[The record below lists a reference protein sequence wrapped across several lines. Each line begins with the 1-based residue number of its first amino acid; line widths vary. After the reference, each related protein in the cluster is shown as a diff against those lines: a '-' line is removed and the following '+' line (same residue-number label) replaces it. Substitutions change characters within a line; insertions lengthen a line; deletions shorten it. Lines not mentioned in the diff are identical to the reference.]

1 MRKEPNYSITLKTS
15 VIIISVVLLTV
26 SIFSA
31 LLSTKTNRLPKIAVI
46 NNDILVNQFSE
57 AVAARKSLE
66 LQKHEWEKNIKT
78 IQDTLDT
85 IVKEMSSTYSN
96 SSSQKKSE
104 MESRLNHW
112 NQEYRR
118 YLKTVDQM
126 SIKKEQELMT
136 PVLNQLNS
144 FVKTWA
150 KRKGYDIVIGSG
162 NGGVILSVEDQ
173 FDVTYQLI
181 SDLNAMYQSKNSNQ
195 PSIDSSDASKN
206 VVKDSLKK

>member
-181 SDLNAMYQSKNSNQ
+181 SDLNSMYQSKNSNQ